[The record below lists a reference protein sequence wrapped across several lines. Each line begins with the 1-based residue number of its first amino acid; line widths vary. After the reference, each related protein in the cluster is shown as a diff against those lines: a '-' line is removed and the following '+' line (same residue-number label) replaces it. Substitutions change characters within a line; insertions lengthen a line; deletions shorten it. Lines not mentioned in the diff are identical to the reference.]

1 MKISDVT
8 TLLPNDKNHQQYQ
21 LILRSL
27 ICLEFSLWS
36 FLTIIVIIYRRSF
49 RIAYLVSEHEDGVFL
64 SGSIAQ
70 LTTHGLPDKS
80 LLSTWI
86 M

>member
-1 MKISDVT
+1 MKISDHT
-8 TLLPNDKNHQQYQ
+8 TLLPNDKELPTISVN
-21 LILRSL
+21 L
-27 ICLEFSLWS
+27 SLWS
-36 FLTIIVIIYRRSF
+36 SLIICCTIYRRSF
-49 RIAYLVSEHEDGVFL
+49 RIAYLVSKHEDGVFL

-70 LTTHGLPDKS
+70 LTIHGLPDKS